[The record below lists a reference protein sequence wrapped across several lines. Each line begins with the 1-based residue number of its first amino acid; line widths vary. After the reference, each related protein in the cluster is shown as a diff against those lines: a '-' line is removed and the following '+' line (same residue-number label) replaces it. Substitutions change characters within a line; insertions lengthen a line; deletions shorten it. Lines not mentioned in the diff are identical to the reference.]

1 MDASHK
7 PAIYLRSAL
16 VYYCANA
23 FILVKSKL
31 VIVNRQTVEPS
42 YVYVYVERRRFGV
55 QSVLGDRLVEG
66 GEGGGGGGVGGRNG
80 WRRLGRVH
88 VVTGELGMYL

>member
-55 QSVLGDRLVEG
+55 QSVLDDRLVEG
-66 GEGGGGGGVGGRNG
+66 GEGGVEVELVGEMDGGDWGACM
-80 WRRLGRVH
+80 W
-88 VVTGELGMYL
+88 